1 MNNNTTKGWKI
12 SLFLAFSLALAGCSQ
27 NSEKKA
33 SNFDAMG
40 ENETFEKEAILHNTE
55 VFFGKGAKGV
65 GQAVEQIFSK
75 YGEPNAYM
83 TGSEAGAG
91 LVVGVRYGNGDLY
104 HRIEGNQPIHWT
116 GPSIGLDVGAD
127 AAKVFTLV
135 YNLYDSEEI
144 FSRFAAIEGQ
154 FFLIGGAGVSV
165 HKKDDIVIAQI
176 RLGVGLRTQL
186 SMGYLKFSKKR
197 QLLPF

>member
-1 MNNNTTKGWKI
+1 MQINTMKSWKI
-12 SLFLAFSLALAGCSQ
+12 GIFLALSLVISGCSKDTG
-27 NSEKKA
+27 NTKKDITR
-33 SNFDAMG
+33 NGKTDTFQ
-40 ENETFEKEAILHNTE
+40 EETVMHNAE

-65 GQAVEQIFSK
+65 GQAVEQLFSK

-91 LVVGVRYGNGDLY
+91 LVLGVRYGNGQLF
-104 HRIEGNQPIHWT
+104 HRIEGKKDIHWT
-116 GPSIGLDVGAD
+116 GPSIGLDIGAD

-144 FSRFAAIEGQ
+144 FSRFPAVEGQ
-154 FFLIGGAGVSV
+154 FFIIGGAGVSV

-176 RLGVGLRTQL
+176 RVGVGLRTQL
-186 SMGYLKFSKKR
+186 SLGYLKFTKER
-197 QLLPF
+197 AMLPF

>member
-1 MNNNTTKGWKI
+1 MQMNTIKAWKI
-12 SLFLAFSLALAGCSQ
+12 GLFIVLGMALAGCSQ
-27 NSEKKA
+27 NT
-33 SNFDAMG
+33 G
-40 ENETFEKEAILHNTE
+40 EKEQDITSTGESDTFQEETVMHNAE

-65 GQAVEQIFSK
+65 GQAIEKLFAK

-83 TGSEAGAG
+83 TGREAGAG
-91 LVVGVRYGNGDLY
+91 LVIGVRYGNGQLF
-104 HRIEGNQPIHWT
+104 HKIEGKQDIHWT

-144 FSRFAAIEGQ
+144 FSRFAAVEGQ
-154 FFLIGGAGVSV
+154 FFLVGGIGVSV
-165 HKKDDIVIAQI
+165 HKKDDIVIAQV

-186 SMGYLKFSKKR
+186 SLGYLKFGKK
-197 QLLPF
+197 QSLLPF